1 MKTQIATLITV
12 VAIVLSTTT
21 LTRAAAKS
29 NADEITVLANVS
41 SINEIEASGNV
52 EVYITDGDK
61 DQVKVYN
68 NYYAQNALVQDQN
81 GVLRIS
87 SYKTEKLVVLVT
99 VTDLRSITANDKASI
114 ISDKTLSAIDLTVN
128 LNDDASAQLKLNA
141 FAASVTVNDH
151 AKADLSGSID
161 NYELNY
167 SRSSRVNRTE
177 LVAMNTAETM
187 TTKTIATKDVKC
199 PVEAERIASL

>member
-1 MKTQIATLITV
+1 MKTQIVTLITV

-141 FAASVTVNDH
+141 FAATVTVNDH

-167 SRSSRVNRTE
+167 SRSSRVNRAE

>member
-1 MKTQIATLITV
+1 MKTQIVTLITV

-141 FAASVTVNDH
+141 FAATVTVNDH

>member
-1 MKTQIATLITV
+1 MKTQIVTLITV

>member
-141 FAASVTVNDH
+141 FAATVTVNDH